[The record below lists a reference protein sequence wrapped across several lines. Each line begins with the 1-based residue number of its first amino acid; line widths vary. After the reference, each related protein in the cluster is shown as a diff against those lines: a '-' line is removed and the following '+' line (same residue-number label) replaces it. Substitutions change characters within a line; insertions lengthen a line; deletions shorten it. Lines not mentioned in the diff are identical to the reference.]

1 MILWNHAD
9 VPFTVTC
16 KSVKSGYRGTFIVCF
31 KPIDAF
37 FFQKNLRH
45 IKCGGDFLLAV
56 HIKNFDAVCK
66 QYALLLIQILV
77 EYTVYYG
84 IFS

>member
-1 MILWNHAD
+1 MRSFD
-9 VPFTVTC
+9 
-16 KSVKSGYRGTFIVCF
+16 
-31 KPIDAF
+31 
-37 FFQKNLRH
+37 KNLRH
-45 IKCGGDFLLAV
+45 IISGGDFLLSI